1 MTALDYEYLSLA
13 ARLAL
18 RGHGG
23 AEPNPLVGC
32 VIVSPDEGGT
42 IIGWGYHA
50 RCGGPHAEINALERA
65 GERAVGAT
73 VYVTLE
79 PCNHEGRTGPCT
91 EALIRA
97 GVKRVV
103 IAREDPNPL
112 AAGGIAR
119 LREAGIEV
127 ERAHCEPAVVV
138 SDPFVHRL
146 TTGLPWLIVK
156 WAQSIDGKVATRS
169 GESQWI
175 SSPASRLLVHR
186 ERARVDAI
194 LTGIGTVLSDDPLLT
209 ARRCGRIR
217 RIARR
222 IVIDTQ
228 LETPLQSRLV
238 ASAQDVPL
246 TIVCDQAESES
257 TRAAALRAAGAE
269 LLGFPSD
276 GGFLNLTA
284 VLRDLASR
292 HTLTNILVEA
302 GPGLMSA
309 LMQAHLV
316 NEAWVFIAPFLMGD
330 DRAVSCLTGAIIDRL
345 SDAPRMKLVDY
356 RRKGDDMMMRF
367 RVISAGHTLRT

>member
-1 MTALDYEYLSLA
+1 MTALDHEYLSLA

-32 VIVSPDEGGT
+32 VIVSPDDGGT
-42 IIGWGYHA
+42 IVGWGYHA
-50 RCGGPHAEINALERA
+50 RCGGPHAEINALDRA
-65 GERAVGAT
+65 GERAAGAT

-91 EALIRA
+91 EALIHA

-112 AAGGIAR
+112 ATGGIAR
-119 LREAGIEV
+119 LRDAGIEV
-127 ERAHCEPAVVV
+127 ERVHCEAAVAA

-156 WAQSIDGKVATRS
+156 WAQSIDGRIATRS

-194 LTGIGTVLSDDPLLT
+194 LTGIGTVLSDDPQLT
-209 ARRCGRIR
+209 ARRSGRIR
-217 RIARR
+217 RVARR

-238 ASAQDVPL
+238 ASAREVPL
-246 TIVCDQAESES
+246 TIACDHAALESPH
-257 TRAAALRAAGAE
+257 AAALTNAGAE
-269 LLGFPSD
+269 LLGFPSE
-276 GGFLNLTA
+276 GGLLNLTS
-284 VLRDLASR
+284 VLRDLTIR
-292 HTLTNILVEA
+292 HDLTNVLVEA

-309 LMQAHLV
+309 LMRAQLV
-316 NEAWVFIAPFLMGD
+316 NEAWVFIAPLLMGD
-330 DRAVSCLTGAIIDRL
+330 DRAISCVTGAVIDRL
-345 SDAPRMKLVDY
+345 ADAPRMKLVDH
-356 RRKGDDMMMRF
+356 RRKGDDMVLRF
-367 RVISAGHTLRT
+367 KSISAGQTLRA